1 MFTQDT
7 VRSVRPYQLACLF
20 CRAGAQTLHPT
31 QERVAALAEAI
42 RQTPDLP
49 LMLRCN
55 LGDLC
60 AYQNCGTVDD
70 TPEGAD
76 FNRKRDAD
84 LLQWLDLA
92 PGTVLPARLLLK
104 R

>member
-1 MFTQDT
+1 MITECA

-42 RQTPDLP
+42 RQKPDLP

-55 LGDLC
+55 LGDVC
-60 AYQNCGTVDD
+60 ACQNCGTAED

-76 FNRKRDAD
+76 FNR
-84 LLQWLDLA
+84 
-92 PGTVLPARLLLK
+92 
-104 R
+104 